1 MLLEPGYYEDGKFG
15 IRIESKSCLTALTQR
30 ILTEP
35 FIDIVMAREV
45 NTPHKF
51 GDKQWLGF
59 EHVTMTP
66 IGRNLIKPP
75 LLTDFELKWV
85 NDYHAEVW
93 DKTHHYFTE
102 DELSRKWLERETQPI
117 SK

>member
-1 MLLEPGYYEDGKFG
+1 
-15 IRIESKSCLTALTQR
+15 
-30 ILTEP
+30 
-35 FIDIVMAREV
+35 MAREV
-45 NTPHKF
+45 ETPHKF

-66 IGRNLIKPP
+66 IGRNLIEPS
-75 LLTDFELKWV
+75 LLSDAEIKWV

-93 DKTHHYFTE
+93 EKTHGFFKGDDLTTN
-102 DELSRKWLERETQPI
+102 WLKRETQPI

>member
-1 MLLEPGYYEDGKFG
+1 MTTEPGYYEDGKFG
-15 IRIESKSCLTALTQR
+15 IRIESKSCKLMLSQPTLIQIIT
-30 ILTEP
+30 
-35 FIDIVMAREV
+35 DIVMAREV
-45 NTPHKF
+45 KTTHKF

-66 IGRNLIKPP
+66 IGRNLIEPS
-75 LLTDFELKWV
+75 LLSDAELKWV

-93 DKTHHYFTE
+93 EKTHHYFKE